1 MSNRRKL
8 KIKRSKLRNFEIPPL
23 RLRSGLK
30 GLYAKN
36 DIRMYPNAKKTCR
49 SRSQGAAL
57 LVVLFVVM
65 AITILSLGF
74 LSRSDVEL
82 ACGGNMILR
91 TQMDYFAES
100 GLEHAKGLI
109 LNPQDIDSE
118 YWAGDVRQQ
127 LVAGSGDYYDVNVVK
142 IGECNYQITCDAYRE
157 KNGEKIG
164 RSGLE
169 AELRLDPCIAYW
181 AGTSTT
187 ILQRITING
196 DVYCDGALSNNGYI
210 NGDVFA
216 SGTISG
222 ANIEGHINQTFDGT
236 PVSWPGL
243 DINDFSSNYYIDS
256 ASYSVEVIGP
266 DISNSS
272 FVPSEG
278 NPAGIHYCNDPNNL
292 VNLGGNATINGTLV
306 VDGDLTISGTN
317 NVIIAVK
324 NFPALLVSGKVIMA
338 DGGTL
343 EIKGLAQI
351 AGGIV
356 ISGGS
361 QNVGIDVIGG
371 LFIANGNIGGLSS
384 SLNSINITAAPSIA
398 SIQIWPEPGIAQ
410 RWSPAAGAFFRSIR
424 RN

>member
-1 MSNRRKL
+1 MNDK
-8 KIKRSKLRNFEIPPL
+8 
-23 RLRSGLK
+23 
-30 GLYAKN
+30 KN
-36 DIRMYPNAKKTCR
+36 KTNKE
-49 SRSQGAAL
+49 GAAL

-82 ACGGNMILR
+82 ACGRNMILR
-91 TQMDYFAES
+91 TQMDYLAES
-100 GLEHAKGLI
+100 GLEHARGLI
-109 LNPQDIDSE
+109 LNPQDVDSE
-118 YWAGDVRQQ
+118 YWTGDVRQQ
-127 LVAGSGDYYDVNVVK
+127 LVAGSDDYYDVNVVK
-142 IGECNYQITCDAYRE
+142 LGDECNYQIVCEAYRE
-157 KNGEKIG
+157 KNGERIG
-164 RSGLE
+164 RSSLE

-181 AGTSTT
+181 AGASTT

-210 NGDVFA
+210 DGDVFA

-222 ANIEGHINQTFDGT
+222 ASIEGRRNETVVVI

-266 DISNSS
+266 DISNIIL
-272 FVPSEG
+272 VPSG
-278 NPAGIHYCNDPNNL
+278 NNPVGIHYCNDPNNL
-292 VNLGGNATINGTLV
+292 VNLGGNVTINGTLV
-306 VDGDLTISGTN
+306 VNGDLTISGTN
-317 NVIIAVK
+317 NVIIAEK

-361 QNVGIDVIGG
+361 QNVGIDVVGG
-371 LFIANGNIGGLSS
+371 LFIANGNIDGLSS
-384 SLNSINITAAPSIA
+384 NLNSIDITAAPSIA
-398 SIQIWPEPGIAQ
+398 SIQTWPAQ
-410 RWSPAAGAFFRSIR
+410 GTARRWCPAAGALFRSIR

>member
-1 MSNRRKL
+1 MHRNARK
-8 KIKRSKLRNFEIPPL
+8 ICHGHSHKR
-23 RLRSGLK
+23 
-30 GLYAKN
+30 
-36 DIRMYPNAKKTCR
+36 
-49 SRSQGAAL
+49 GAAL

-91 TQMDYFAES
+91 AQMDYLAES
-100 GLEHAKGLI
+100 GLEHTRGLI
-109 LNPQDIDSE
+109 LNPQDVNSE
-118 YWAGDVRQQ
+118 YWEGAVRQQ
-127 LVAGSGDYYDVNVVK
+127 LVADTDDYYDVNVVK
-142 IGECNYQITCDAYRE
+142 LGECNYQITCDAYRE

-210 NGDVFA
+210 DGDVFA

-222 ANIEGHINQTFDGT
+222 ANIEGRRNETVVVI

-243 DINDFSSNYYIDS
+243 DISDFSPNYYIGS

-266 DISNSS
+266 DISDVIP
-272 FVPSEG
+272 VPSG
-278 NPAGIHYCNDPNNL
+278 NNPAGIYYCNDPNNL
-292 VNLGGNATINGTLV
+292 VSLGGNVTINGTLV
-306 VDGDLTISGTN
+306 VNGDLTISGTN
-317 NVIIAVK
+317 NVIIAEK
-324 NFPALLVSGKVIMA
+324 NFPALLVNGKVVME

-343 EIKGLAQI
+343 EVKGLAQVSE
-351 AGGIV
+351 GIV
-356 ISGGS
+356 IGGGS

-371 LFIANGNIGGLSS
+371 LFIANGNIDGLSS
-384 SLNSINITAAPSIA
+384 SLNSINITAAPAIA
-398 SIQIWPEPGIAQ
+398 SIQTWPVAGTAR
-410 RWSPAAGAFFRSIR
+410 RWCPAAGAFFRSIKR
-424 RN
+424 K

>member
-1 MSNRRKL
+1 MNDRRNKINRR
-8 KIKRSKLRNFEIPPL
+8 
-23 RLRSGLK
+23 
-30 GLYAKN
+30 
-36 DIRMYPNAKKTCR
+36 
-49 SRSQGAAL
+49 GAAL

-82 ACGGNMILR
+82 ACGENMILR
-91 TQMDYFAES
+91 TQMDYLAES

-109 LNPQDIDSE
+109 LNPQDVNSA
-118 YWAGDVRQQ
+118 YWIGANGLQIVEN
-127 LVAGSGDYYDVNVVK
+127 SNDYYNVTVEPNTVRS
-142 IGECNYQITCDAYRE
+142 GSTLWCNYDITCTAYRL
-157 KNGEKIG
+157 KGGQQVG
-164 RSGLE
+164 RSRLE

-181 AGTSTT
+181 AGASTT

-210 NGDVFA
+210 DGDVFA

-222 ANIEGHINQTFDGT
+222 ANIEGRRNETVVVR

-266 DISNSS
+266 DISDVIP
-272 FVPSEG
+272 VPSG
-278 NPAGIHYCNDPNNL
+278 NNPARIYYCNDPNNL
-292 VNLGGNATINGTLV
+292 VNLGGNVTINGTLV

-317 NVIIAVK
+317 NVIIAMK

-343 EIKGLAQI
+343 EINGLAQVSE
-351 AGGIV
+351 GIV
-356 ISGGS
+356 IGGGS

-371 LFIANGNIGGLSS
+371 LFIANGNIDGLSS
-384 SLNSINITAAPSIA
+384 SLNSINITAAPAIA
-398 SIQIWPEPGIAQ
+398 SIQTWTATGTAR